1 MKYKFCSPLSTERY
15 VLGDAEIK
23 LGDKI
28 KKQIRWI
35 EVQEGP
41 RGRITTKQ
49 RGEAIGTVVYIHPKG
64 RYYTLE
70 FAFPGGILRES
81 FSLLSN

>member
-1 MKYKFCSPLSTERY
+1 MN
-15 VLGDAEIK
+15 V
-23 LGDKI
+23 GDKT
-28 KKQIRWI
+28 KKEIRWI

-41 RGRITTKQ
+41 RGRVTVKQ

-70 FAFPGGILRES
+70 FTFPDGTFRES
-81 FSLLSN
+81 FRCLKSNNHKKTAYPGRRKP

>member
-1 MKYKFCSPLSTERY
+1 M
-15 VLGDAEIK
+15 K

-28 KKQIRWI
+28 IKAVRWI

-41 RGRITTKQ
+41 RGRITTKL
-49 RGEAIGTVVYIHPKG
+49 RGEAVGTVVYIHPKG

-70 FAFPGGILRES
+70 FTFPDGTFRES
-81 FSLLSN
+81 FRCLKSNGHKKAANPRRRKP